1 MGTNVSRGAH
11 ASTRRPT
18 GRAAG
23 TMSAETQVVL
33 DGFRSIVQ
41 ALRES
46 SRHSEQTV
54 GLTASQL
61 FVLQKLVETD
71 AASVNELAR
80 RTYTHQSSVS
90 TVVVRL
96 VRRGLVARDADPND
110 RRRVVLSLTS
120 AGRKALT
127 SAPHAPQRAFV
138 AAIGRLSPNAR
149 RVIGRALGEIAQA
162 MAGSPRAQ
170 MLLEDPPE

>member
-1 MGTNVSRGAH
+1 
-11 ASTRRPT
+11 
-18 GRAAG
+18 
-23 TMSAETQVVL
+23 MSAETQVVL

-71 AASVNELAR
+71 VASVNELAR

-96 VRRGLVARDADPND
+96 VRRGLVARKADPTD
-110 RRRVVLSLTS
+110 RRRVVLSLTP

-127 SAPHAPQRAFV
+127 SAPHAPQRALV
-138 AAIGRLSPNAR
+138 DAVHRLSPHSR
-149 RVIGRALGEIAQA
+149 RVVGRALAEIAQA
-162 MAGSPRAQ
+162 MAGSRRAQ
-170 MLLEDPPE
+170 MLLEDPAE